1 MTKILLVDDEPL
13 LLDSLEIILTYSG
26 GYEVMGKAGNGVEA
40 LECLRKD
47 VPDVML
53 VDLNMPG
60 MGGIELIPKV
70 HAEYPDIKI
79 IVLTTFYDERSI
91 SHAIAGGACG
101 YLLKDS
107 GKDAILSAISQALR
121 GQSVLDQK
129 VMQKL
134 NSMLAGGVADNAA
147 GAPDSGTL
155 NSRSGISTGSSGSAE
170 TKGTSGTPGAS
181 AFQAGK
187 GAAINLDDYGM
198 TEREKEICRLIS
210 EGCTNSQ
217 IASILYISEGTVKN
231 YVSTI
236 YDKLGEH
243 DRTKVVLML
252 TRCRF

>member
-13 LLDSLEIILTYSG
+13 LLESLEIILSMSG
-26 GYEVMGKAGNGVEA
+26 DYEITGKAGNGVEA
-40 LECLRKD
+40 LELLSKE

-70 HAEYPDIKI
+70 RSEYPDIKI
-79 IVLTTFYDERSI
+79 IVLTTFYDEKNI

-107 GKDAILSAISQALR
+107 GKDAILSAISQALAGR
-121 GQSVLDQK
+121 SVMDIK

-134 NSMLAGGVADNAA
+134 NSILA
-147 GAPDSGTL
+147 SGTVEA
-155 NSRSGISTGSSGSAE
+155 GS
-170 TKGTSGTPGAS
+170 GAS
-181 AFQAGK
+181 ETEDTGAFSGEKADEK
-187 GAAINLDDYGM
+187 MIDLSDYGI
-198 TEREKEICRLIS
+198 TEREKEICKLIS

-217 IASILYISEGTVKN
+217 ISSILFISEGTVKN

>member
-26 GYEVMGKAGNGVEA
+26 GYEIMGKAGNGVEA

-134 NSMLAGGVADNAA
+134 NTMLAGGVAEDSESEPTSED
-147 GAPDSGTL
+147 GAS
-155 NSRSGISTGSSGSAE
+155 E
-170 TKGTSGTPGAS
+170 AS

-187 GAAINLDDYGM
+187 GASINLDDYGM

>member
-13 LLDSLEIILTYSG
+13 LLESLEIILSMSG
-26 GYEVMGKAGNGVEA
+26 DYQITGKAGNGVEA
-40 LECLRKD
+40 LEILSRD
-47 VPDVML
+47 IPDLML

-70 HAEYPDIKI
+70 HAEYPQIKI
-79 IVLTTFYDERSI
+79 IVLTTFYDEKNI

-107 GKDAILSAISQALR
+107 GKDAILNAVSQALQGR
-121 GQSVLDQK
+121 SVLDSK
-129 VMQKL
+129 VMEKL
-134 NSMLAGGVADNAA
+134 NSMLAAGTLDAEKKAA
-147 GAPDSGTL
+147 GNTDGSPVSDEAGTYSGSGT
-155 NSRSGISTGSSGSAE
+155 
-170 TKGTSGTPGAS
+170 AS
-181 AFQAGK
+181 AFPGAG
-187 GAAINLDDYGM
+187 AIDLDDYGM
-198 TEREKEICRLIS
+198 TDREKEICRLIA

-252 TRCRF
+252 TRSN

>member
-26 GYEVMGKAGNGVEA
+26 GYEIMGKAGNGVEA
-40 LECLRKD
+40 LECLRKE

-70 HAEYPDIKI
+70 HTEYPEIKI

-107 GKDAILSAISQALR
+107 GKEAILSAISQALR

-134 NSMLAGGVADNAA
+134 NTMLAGGAA
-147 GAPDSGTL
+147 SDSAVESSSAP
-155 NSRSGISTGSSGSAE
+155 
-170 TKGTSGTPGAS
+170 GTSAS
-181 AFQAGK
+181 QSEK
-187 GAAINLDDYGM
+187 DTINLDDYGM
-198 TEREKEICRLIS
+198 TDREKEICRLIS

-236 YDKLGEH
+236 YDKLGER